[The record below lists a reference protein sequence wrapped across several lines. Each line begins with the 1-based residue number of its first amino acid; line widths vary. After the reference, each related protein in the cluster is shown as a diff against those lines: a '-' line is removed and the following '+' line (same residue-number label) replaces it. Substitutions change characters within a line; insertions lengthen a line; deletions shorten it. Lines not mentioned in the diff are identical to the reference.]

1 MFLLLFFFSCKKV
14 EIQSLDIFY
23 KDHYPQSFFE
33 NFFQILGNS
42 SLNNNYTE
50 LESFLENFL
59 KNNHKKINISD
70 LMLEKTS
77 IKSFILSL
85 KKDLFVLDNTFLK
98 HIVFIKQLFKNN
110 IDNFSMW
117 VYAKIL
123 YQSRKRTLSF
133 QEYFILNV
141 LSSINIENSKL
152 TIKESYLY
160 YYHQFYAKIK
170 LLYYSVYSDFDLPG
184 VYFTSGIFNENSMF
198 FEEKKIRLV
207 YDFIQNLE
215 SEFNQPLIYREFC
228 KQILLRALTQKKFN
242 NFYYVLVNS
251 LKIYEE
257 YLPLDFFLFLQ
268 NFKI

>member
-14 EIQSLDIFY
+14 EIQALDIFQ
-23 KDHYPQSFFE
+23 KDHYAQSFFE

-42 SLNNNYTE
+42 SLNNNYIE

-98 HIVFIKQLFKNN
+98 HIILIQKLFKYD

-117 VYAKIL
+117 LYAKKL
-123 YQSRKRTLSF
+123 YESRHRTLSF
-133 QEYFILNV
+133 QEYFIFNILN
-141 LSSINIENSKL
+141 SINVEQNKS
-152 TIKESYLY
+152 TIKESYLFY
-160 YYHQFYAKIK
+160 YNQFYVKIK

-184 VYFTSGIFNENSMF
+184 VYFTSGIFNENSIF

-215 SEFNQPLIYREFC
+215 SEFNQPLIYREPC
-228 KQILLRALTQKKFN
+228 KKILLRALTQKKFN
-242 NFYYVLVNS
+242 DFYYVLINS
-251 LKIYEE
+251 LKTHEE
-257 YLPLDFFLFLQ
+257 YLPVDFFLFLQ